1 MKKRLVTIAL
11 TVVAGISLGY
21 LFVLSWLLG
30 FLTSKY
36 IAGKSSGEQGK
47 FRSIV
52 VPFRR
57 WGIHLHHWLYSLGLM
72 GLTSAFGLYFLSPTI
87 TYGLLGGSIF
97 QGIYCY
103 DDWHVVV
110 VNKRQVQKHPRSSR
124 NHESEIDTVE
134 TVS

>member
-1 MKKRLVTIAL
+1 MKKRLISIAL

-36 IAGKSSGEQGK
+36 IAGKSSGEHGK

-52 VPFRR
+52 IPFRR

-72 GLTSAFGLYFLSPTI
+72 GLTSAIGMYFLSPTI

-110 VNKRQVQKHPRSSR
+110 VNKRQVRERPHSPR
-124 NHESEIDTVE
+124 NNESERNITPQD
-134 TVS
+134 

>member
-1 MKKRLVTIAL
+1 MKRRLVSIAL

-21 LFVLSWLLG
+21 LFVLSLLLG

-52 VPFRR
+52 IPFRR

-72 GLTSAFGLYFLSPTI
+72 GLTSAIGLYFLSPTI
-87 TYGLLGGSIF
+87 TYGLLGGSVF

-110 VNKRQVQKHPRSSR
+110 VSKRQVRKRPRSPR
-124 NHESEIDTVE
+124 NHEPERKITPQE
-134 TVS
+134 

>member
-1 MKKRLVTIAL
+1 MKKRLVSIAL

-36 IAGKSSGEQGK
+36 IAGESSGEQGR
-47 FRSIV
+47 FRSIII
-52 VPFRR
+52 PFRK

-72 GLTSAFGLYFLSPTI
+72 GLTSAIGLYFLSPTI
-87 TYGLLGGSIF
+87 TYGLLGGSVF

-103 DDWHVVV
+103 DDWHVVL
-110 VNKRQVQKHPRSSR
+110 VNKRQVRKRPNSPQNNEPER
-124 NHESEIDTVE
+124 NGTPIG
-134 TVS
+134 